1 MSTNR
6 AFSTTCTIA
15 WASRVAICTVALCT
29 AASVVALTLPCA
41 VCAEERAV
49 TVSATGEVKTR
60 PTTVEI
66 SLLATGSAELSSDAL
81 VKYRTS
87 VRRTLDAF
95 SKLKIENLKIDQ
107 EDLTV
112 GGQGRH
118 NDGAD
123 YVVVAPPGAEATAHA
138 PVSISRALRLRLS
151 GVQDLKED
159 QLIDTIVRLV
169 DVAKDS
175 GNTIVGDGS
184 QAMVSFSVDKADALR
199 DKASQ
204 AAFVQARERA
214 AKYAALAGARLGDVL
229 SVEEVASDA
238 SDVSMMWENPYGGQS
253 PAYFSS
259 ADSRKI
265 ISQSLG
271 EIPVRVTLRVRF
283 AMLPAQA
290 DEKK

>member
-1 MSTNR
+1 MSTR
-6 AFSTTCTIA
+6 GAFSTSLPFVR
-15 WASRVAICTVALCT
+15 ASMVFLVGGLAQPC
-29 AASVVALTLPCA
+29 VVR
-41 VCAEERAV
+41 AEERAV
-49 TVSATGEVKTR
+49 TVSATGEVKAR

-66 SLLATGSAELSSDAL
+66 AILASGSAELSADAL

-95 SKLKIENLKIDQ
+95 AKLKIENLKIDQ

-112 GGQGRH
+112 GGPNRH
-118 NDGAD
+118 NNGVE
-123 YVVVAPPGAEATAHA
+123 YVVQTSPESGPEAAHI

-151 GVQDLKED
+151 GVDTLKED

-175 GNTIVGDGS
+175 GNAIAGDGS

-204 AAFVQARERA
+204 AAFAQARERA

-229 SVEEVASDA
+229 SVEEVDSGASG
-238 SDVSMMWENPYGGQS
+238 VSMMWEGPYGGQS

-259 ADSRKI
+259 SDSGKI
-265 ISQSLG
+265 MSQSLG
-271 EIPVRVTLRVRF
+271 EIPVRVSLRVRF
-283 AMLPAQA
+283 AMLPANA